1 MITFETYYLDNGL
14 KVILHENL
22 SIPKVAIDVLYR
34 VGSRNENENLTG
46 LAHLFEHLM
55 FGGSKH
61 IPEYDTPLQLAGGQ
75 NNAFTTTDITNY
87 YLVLPANQIE
97 TGLWLESD
105 RMLEL
110 AFSEKSLEVQ
120 KSVVIEE
127 FKQRYLNQPYGDAFL
142 LIRPVHFQVHPY
154 RWATIGKEISHIEK
168 VSLEDIKAF
177 FYNFY
182 SPANAT
188 LVIAGGVPMD
198 EMKKLVDKWFGSIP
212 YRAVHKPTLPVEPV
226 QNEAKTIIAEREV
239 PVPAFY
245 RCYHVPE
252 RTHRHHP
259 ACDLLTDLL
268 AHGKNSRLYKH
279 FILKTRMATSINA
292 YHWGAYDPGMITIEA
307 KIHPSFT
314 FQDFE
319 NELQNV
325 FQELYETVDE
335 NEILRMNNVLETSA
349 LFGNTTV
356 MNIAMNLA
364 IYDSIGDPNLINTW
378 QEPYWKIKP
387 EDIRTVMDTYLKP
400 ENSTTLYYVPKS

>member
-22 SIPKVAIDVLYR
+22 MVNKVAIDVLYR
-34 VGSRNENENLTG
+34 VGSRDENEELTG

-75 NNAFTTTDITNY
+75 NNAFTSTDITNY

-110 AFSEKSLEVQ
+110 AFSQKSLDIQ

-154 RWATIGKEISHIEK
+154 KWATIGKDISHIEK
-168 VSLEDIKAF
+168 VRLEDIQSF

-182 SPANAT
+182 APSNAT
-188 LVIAGGVPMD
+188 LVVAGGVGID
-198 EMKKLVDKWFGSIP
+198 EMKSLVDKWFGSIP
-212 YRAVHKPTLPVEPV
+212 YRKVVKSVLPVEPP
-226 QNEAKTIIAEREV
+226 QKEARIITAERDV
-239 PVPAFY
+239 PVQAFY

-252 RTHRHHP
+252 RTHPHHA

-268 AHGKNSRLYKH
+268 ANGKNSRLYKH
-279 FILKTRMATSINA
+279 IILNTKVASTVNA
-292 YHWGAYDPGMITIEA
+292 YHWGAYDPGMLTIEA
-307 KIHPSFT
+307 RINPNFSFEA
-314 FQDFE
+314 FE
-319 NELQNV
+319 YELDVVLN
-325 FQELYETVDE
+325 ELYETISYE
-335 NEILRMNNVLETSA
+335 EIQRMNNKLESMA
-349 LFGNTTV
+349 LFGNTTM
-356 MNIAMNLA
+356 MNVAMNLA

-378 QEPYWKIKP
+378 QEPYWKVTP
-387 EDIRTVMDTYLKP
+387 EDIRMVMDNYLKP
-400 ENSTTLYYVPKS
+400 QNSTTLYYIPKK

>member
-1 MITFETYYLDNGL
+1 MIEFESYFLDNGL

-22 SIPKVAIDVLYR
+22 SVNKVAIDVLYR

-55 FGGSKH
+55 FAGSKN

-87 YLVLPANQIE
+87 YLTLPANQIE

-110 AFSEKSLEVQ
+110 AFSQKSLDVQ

-142 LIRPVHFQVHPY
+142 LIRPVHFTVHPY
-154 RWATIGKEISHIEK
+154 RWATIGKDIRHIEK
-168 VSLEDIKAF
+168 VTLEDIQEF
-177 FYNFY
+177 FYHFY

-188 LVIAGGVPMD
+188 LVVAGGVPKD
-198 EMKKLVDKWFGSIP
+198 QMKQLIEKWFGSIP
-212 YRAVHKPTLPVEPV
+212 YRTIKKQELPKEPI
-226 QNEAKTIIAEREV
+226 QKEIKKITEEREV
-239 PVPAFY
+239 PICAFY

-252 RTHRHHP
+252 RTHPHHA

-268 AHGKNSRLYKH
+268 ANGKNSRLYKH
-279 FILKTRMATSINA
+279 LILKTKVATSINA
-292 YHWGAYDPGMITIEA
+292 YHWGAYDPGMLTIEA
-307 KIHPSFT
+307 KIHPDFSFD
-314 FQDFE
+314 DFE

-325 FQELYETVDE
+325 LDDLYQTVSKE
-335 NEILRMNNVLETSA
+335 EIQRMNNKIESMT

-356 MNIAMNLA
+356 MNVAMNLA
-364 IYDSIGDPNLINTW
+364 IYDSIGDPHLVNTW
-378 QEPYWKIKP
+378 QEPYWKVTP
-387 EDIRTVMDTYLKP
+387 EDIKMVIKNYIKL
-400 ENSTTLYYVPKS
+400 ENSTTLYYYPKK